1 MDRLYSHRVLERDV
15 LEPIKKIVLED
26 IPYIE
31 KLINERKDA
40 SRDYTSYK
48 RRLPAAK
55 EALQKAQEQQV
66 QDLAPYQ
73 EKVAKL
79 EKKLANAT
87 ELYQGR
93 NSLTKK
99 FMKEMLDNRCKLME
113 KQYVTVSP
121 RGNEMKVGEGAD
133 AGFQR
138 EHTHTLWSLED
149 RDMSNGVLQAVPP
162 RARGLHETCQGPS

>member
-1 MDRLYSHRVLERDV
+1 MQTGTYGTKVQPNSTLSTSRDLSVLQRDV
-15 LEPIKKIVLED
+15 LDPVKKIVLED

-55 EALQKAQEQQV
+55 DALQTAQEQQV
-66 QDLAPYQ
+66 QDLNPYL

-79 EKKLANAT
+79 EKKLASAT

-93 NSLTKK
+93 NSMTKK
-99 FMKEMLDNRCKLME
+99 FMKNMLDSRCKLME
-113 KQYVTVSP
+113 KQYITVS
-121 RGNEMKVGEGAD
+121 V
-133 AGFQR
+133 
-138 EHTHTLWSLED
+138 S
-149 RDMSNGVLQAVPP
+149 
-162 RARGLHETCQGPS
+162 